1 MPFSLSKA
9 AKVAG
14 VSKTTVHKWVK
25 TGKLSAT
32 KGLDG
37 TYSIDRSELE
47 RVTSARQQVTSTPIT
62 PNVNQDNTTSSIQ
75 PLDLSIYRSNTINEL
90 KYAAALEAVSHERQL
105 LREQVNELRLR
116 ADAAEKRSEAA
127 HERYHDSIKAIT
139 RLLEDE
145 SHSSARSSLVS
156 SDCQP
161 FTGNWVNV
169 SG

>member
-32 KGLDG
+32 KGVDG

-47 RVTSARQQVTSTPIT
+47 RVTSARQQVTSTPST
-62 PNVNQDNTTSSIQ
+62 PDATQDNTTSSIQ
-75 PLDLSIYRSNTINEL
+75 PLDLSIYRSNTINEV
-90 KYAAALEAVSHERQL
+90 KYAAALEAVIHERKL
-105 LREQVNELRLR
+105 LREQVNELRQR

-127 HERYHDSIKAIT
+127 HERYHDSIKTMT
-139 RLLEDE
+139 RLLEDKRE
-145 SHSSARSSLVS
+145 PQQRKK
-156 SDCQP
+156 
-161 FTGNWVNV
+161 FFGIF
-169 SG
+169 

>member
-32 KGLDG
+32 KGVDG

-62 PNVNQDNTTSSIQ
+62 PDTTQDNTTSSIQ
-75 PLDLSIYRSNTINEL
+75 PLDLSIYRSNTINEVR
-90 KYAAALEAVSHERQL
+90 YAAALEAVIHERKL
-105 LREQVNELRLR
+105 LREQVNELRQR

-127 HERYHDSIKAIT
+127 HERYHDSIKTMT
-139 RLLEDE
+139 RLLEDKRE
-145 SHSSARSSLVS
+145 PQQRKKFLGI
-156 SDCQP
+156 
-161 FTGNWVNV
+161 F
-169 SG
+169 